1 MRHPLRCP
9 AMGAI
14 SGHIQD
20 PAAGIVLSRETGDVP
35 TVHPGAAQIDV
46 GVLQVGKSLRVRP
59 GIGAANLR
67 QEHDPGRRETIRHV
81 HSIRTLNSGASAD
94 VKPASRRVADCL
106 SPIVIRRY
114 NEANSRDLADQ
125 LFCYPGFG

>member
-1 MRHPLRCP
+1 VRHPLRCP

-59 GIGAANLR
+59 
-67 QEHDPGRRETIRHV
+67 DPAFCGFLAPLLAFAGSASSLSCAPNVVPDDGTLETRKERECI
-81 HSIRTLNSGASAD
+81 
-94 VKPASRRVADCL
+94 
-106 SPIVIRRY
+106 
-114 NEANSRDLADQ
+114 
-125 LFCYPGFG
+125 